1 MALLRA
7 WVTDTPVTL
16 CLDSKVGTAV
26 LLVLVL
32 IPISLPVPQRWGR
45 RVWQLWSNYNDQ
57 ILLSSYTHFSLRLRQ
72 ANLSSSHY
80 QHLLIQP
87 GWQHAT
93 PTAVWVWHVVT
104 FHILHETPAGA
115 KIESLTDTTFSAS
128 LGVNWAVCV
137 SRVPGDKCVC
147 MSTFPRCSDLWFK
160 TTAALIRSSGSL
172 PGFTRQSLRGETF
185 FTGRGDE

>member
-45 RVWQLWSNYNDQ
+45 RVWQLRSNYNDQ

-93 PTAVWVWHVVT
+93 PTAVWVWHISHTARDTSGGKNRVIDRHYIFCFTWCKLSSLCESGTWRQMCLHVHLPQMLWSVV
-104 FHILHETPAGA
+104 
-115 KIESLTDTTFSAS
+115 
-128 LGVNWAVCV
+128 
-137 SRVPGDKCVC
+137 
-147 MSTFPRCSDLWFK
+147 
-160 TTAALIRSSGSL
+160 
-172 PGFTRQSLRGETF
+172 
-185 FTGRGDE
+185 